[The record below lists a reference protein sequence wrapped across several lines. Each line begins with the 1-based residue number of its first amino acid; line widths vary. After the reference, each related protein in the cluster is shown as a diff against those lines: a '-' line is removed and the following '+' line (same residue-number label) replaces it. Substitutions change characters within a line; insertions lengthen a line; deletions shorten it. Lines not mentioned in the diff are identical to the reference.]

1 MWSVG
6 IYCTYMMLML
16 NKYLEGSIYVNFY
29 MEGLAGIIG
38 SFVADYTYTRLRVK
52 NSFIFAHSITLVGA
66 VLIYAF
72 ESGIFSPNFVSSW
85 GFCDKSP
92 YPINS
97 EETQLYYLSN
107 LIPYIGFFTKIGI
120 NV

>member
-38 SFVADYTYTRLRVK
+38 SFVADYTYTRFRVK
-52 NSFIFAHSITLVGA
+52 NSFIFAHSITLLGA

-97 EETQLYYLSN
+97 EET
-107 LIPYIGFFTKIGI
+107 
-120 NV
+120 